1 MSAKCPFCGAVSRF
15 LRGPVEHW
23 DCGSSIRR
31 DKPVSISQTLRCLVV
46 ERDLLKARMARLE
59 AAGDKL
65 ASTAWDAD
73 DDIREHLQV
82 ANYNLHGL
90 LNTGERIDPPN
101 PPQTI
106 HQAGID
112 ASVNVRHR
120 LQEHAREWRKAKL

>member
-1 MSAKCPFCGAVSRF
+1 MSTDTPRTDDILGA
-15 LRGPVEHW
+15 L
-23 DCGSSIRR
+23 
-31 DKPVSISQTLRCLVV
+31 V
-46 ERDLLKARMARLE
+46 ERGIELREGTCPEVLVTEMRKMEHELNEAKARIARLE
-59 AAGDKL
+59 EAGDKL

-112 ASVNVRHR
+112 ASVKVRHR
-120 LQEHAREWRKAKL
+120 LQEHVREWRKAKL